1 MTTTDKDAIEAART
15 AYNAL
20 TDAQKTAVGADAL
33 AKLQAAEV
41 ALAIASL
48 PAADQV
54 TTTDKDAIE
63 AARTAYN
70 ALNDAQKTA
79 VGADVLAKLTAAEAA
94 LAIACLP
101 AAANVTANDKDA
113 IEAARAKYDAL
124 TDAQKTAVG
133 AAALAKLQS
142 AEAAL
147 AIASLPA
154 AADVTVN
161 DKDAIEAARTA
172 YNALTDAQ
180 KTEVG
185 DAALSKLQVVEV
197 ALAIVSL
204 PAATDV
210 TLADKDI
217 IRAARAA
224 YEALTAAQK
233 ETFPADVLAKLRAAE
248 LALGYEVTVPA
259 GEYITFYQNENL
271 YVEDEDIELYTITG
285 VSDTEATVAELNVA
299 AANTPLL
306 VYNSSDEDKTFLLI
320 PTTDQ
325 ADDVTPYRG
334 FVGST
339 DVTTI
344 GASDDTSDKYAFN
357 GLQFVWVKNAMEI
370 GANKCWLEVP
380 KAMSAR
386 TINLARR
393 STTGIDASLVNGEE
407 RIVNSDV
414 YDLNG
419 QKVLNPTKKGLYIK
433 NGKKVVIK

>member
-1 MTTTDKDAIEAART
+1 M
-15 AYNAL
+15 
-20 TDAQKTAVGADAL
+20 
-33 AKLQAAEV
+33 
-41 ALAIASL
+41 
-48 PAADQV
+48 
-54 TTTDKDAIE
+54 
-63 AARTAYN
+63 
-70 ALNDAQKTA
+70 
-79 VGADVLAKLTAAEAA
+79 
-94 LAIACLP
+94 
-101 AAANVTANDKDA
+101 
-113 IEAARAKYDAL
+113 
-124 TDAQKTAVG
+124 
-133 AAALAKLQS
+133 
-142 AEAAL
+142 
-147 AIASLPA
+147 
-154 AADVTVN
+154 
-161 DKDAIEAARTA
+161 
-172 YNALTDAQ
+172 
-180 KTEVG
+180 
-185 DAALSKLQVVEV
+185 
-197 ALAIVSL
+197 
-204 PAATDV
+204 
-210 TLADKDI
+210 
-217 IRAARAA
+217 
-224 YEALTAAQK
+224 
-233 ETFPADVLAKLRAAE
+233 
-248 LALGYEVTVPA
+248 ALGYEVTVPA

-419 QKVLNPTKKGLYIK
+419 QKVLNPTKKGIYIK